1 MITVTTFI
9 LKSLPDVQ
17 KFRTTGCS
25 GVLRRET
32 AGKNSRHG
40 GAREKKT
47 KVFATGTSY
56 NLHHFE

>member
-32 AGKNSRHG
+32 AGKKQQAWRGAGKENQGLRH
-40 GAREKKT
+40 RY
-47 KVFATGTSY
+47 FI
-56 NLHHFE
+56 